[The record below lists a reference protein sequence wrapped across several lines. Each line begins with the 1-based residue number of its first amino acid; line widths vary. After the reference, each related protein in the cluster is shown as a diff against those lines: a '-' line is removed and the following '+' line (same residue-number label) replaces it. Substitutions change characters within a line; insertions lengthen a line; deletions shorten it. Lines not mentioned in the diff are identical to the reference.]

1 VVDAGDLT
9 VYPVEQFNTPT
20 EGASVA
26 LSKVAGST
34 LSFSWQPSSGTGPT
48 PKYTVVFYSDA
59 EGTNEIGT
67 APAGNDQYASTA
79 TVLHTALEAA
89 AVAAGIPAEETGD
102 IWWSVRTTV
111 LTQSEIAT
119 IPPRKLTVT
128 RLPGI
133 PATVYIT
140 GAASEAG
147 ATLGNAIVM
156 KKTTD
161 GIFEIYTKLTT
172 GGTYCFV
179 DGTTGTPRRFSV
191 SGGTAIIE
199 GGTTSPSATAIYKI
213 ELNFNTNVAT
223 YKTISSVT
231 WYILWWERETALD
244 YEGLGVWKKT
254 ITFGANECTNGNTD
268 NRYKFRMVDN
278 SSTNSGRSQWVAA
291 ISQDSEPTGNPNYYY
306 VRQQYVTQQWT
317 DGWVWKVAGHSG
329 WNGNTYVVTVS
340 LKSNEEYTHMV
351 AR

>member
-34 LSFSWQPSSGTGPT
+34 LTFSWQPSSGTGPT
-48 PKYTVVFYSDA
+48 PKYDVVFYSDA
-59 EGTNEIGT
+59 EGTTEIGAV
-67 APAGNDQYASTA
+67 APAGNNRYASSA

-111 LTQSEIAT
+111 LTQSAMAS
-119 IPPRKLTVT
+119 IPPRKLTIT

-161 GIFEIYTKLTT
+161 GIFEIYTKLTA
-172 GGTYCFV
+172 GAYYFV
-179 DGTTGTPRRFSV
+179 DGTTGTPRQFSV
-191 SGGTAIIE
+191 SSGTAIIE
-199 GGTTSPSATAIYKI
+199 GGTISATAGIYKI
-213 ELNFNTNVAT
+213 VLNFNTNVAT
-223 YKTISSVT
+223 YKTITKVEFFHPWGGNRATLTYNSNGVWTGSVT
-231 WYILWWERETALD
+231 PSGWNADT
-244 YEGLGVWKKT
+244 
-254 ITFGANECTNGNTD
+254 
-268 NRYKFRMVDN
+268 RYKFKVTDN
-278 SSTNSGRSQWVAA
+278 VEIRDWVGA
-291 ISQDSEPTGNPNYYY
+291 DRRDTPPTGNPDFYYMKEGL
-306 VRQQYVTQQWT
+306 VDATGNAEWT
-317 DGWVWKVAGHSG
+317 GEDGNMWKIPDSFGG
-329 WNGNTYVVTVS
+329 WNGNTFNITFSVRADAP
-340 LKSNEEYTHMV
+340 YTHMV
-351 AR
+351 TKN